1 MNYKVLIKKVILF
14 ILFTICAFNIY
25 NIVSNIDKYGYSV
38 FEEKEYIESLRF
50 QEDFNEV
57 IVNLES
63 CIYNGVKI
71 DNYNEKVFG
80 YYENSNIEYIFVI
93 ETTDGK
99 NMLISNIKNVNSE
112 QYLTDINNN
121 FQKNKI
127 YYMCKLNEDPI
138 TNQDYMKHY
147 QFHANQ
153 QVLKKLDVYIGINN
167 FEFSDYIKLR
177 KDDYES
183 FSNNYK
189 KYIGIACISGI
200 IFIVLLVNLSI
211 HKKELKNSHFFKK
224 MYAEQAILWLVA
236 LVIYEVQ
243 LIIGLN
249 YRIEISSTI
258 IKLILYIVGYIIVSE
273 MYFSIVKNG
282 IKKDLLIPK
291 IIENFKNMYKA
302 IIVYIFIC
310 FIVIKMWSI
319 YTGDISIYAFDL
331 CLIFTIILLNY
342 LSLLVDVCEISN
354 KINSIR
360 NGNLEDSV
368 DCRNTEL
375 NMLTEGINQIKDG
388 MKKAVDKNVKSEK
401 LKTDLIT
408 NVSHDLKTP
417 ITSIINYTD
426 LLKREQIK
434 NDNAQKYIGV
444 LEEKS
449 KQLKSLV
456 EELIEISKVSSGTE
470 VANFEKINFKELVLQ
485 ANGEFTEKFEQRN
498 LVLISNLINKDIIC
512 NLDGIK
518 MWRVLENL
526 YQNVYKHALENTRVY
541 VDLIEQDGNIIFSIK
556 NVSKEK
562 LNISPD
568 ELMERFIMGDS
579 SRHNGGNGLGLSISK
594 ELVALNNGE
603 LKLEIDGDL
612 FIAKIIFKFDIEN
625 VNEGSKEF
633 L

>member
-14 ILFTICAFNIY
+14 ILFTICIFNIY
-25 NIVSNIDKYGYSV
+25 NIVSYTERYGFNIL
-38 FEEKEYIESLRF
+38 EEKEYTKSLCF
-50 QEDFNEV
+50 QKDFNYV
-57 IVNLES
+57 IANLES
-63 CIYNGVKI
+63 CIYSGVKV
-71 DNYNEKVFG
+71 DNYDEEAFRI
-80 YYENSNIEYIFVI
+80 YENSNIEYVFVI

-99 NMLISNIKNVNSE
+99 NMLISNIKDVNSE

-138 TNQDYMKHY
+138 TNQDFVRYY

-167 FEFSDYIKLR
+167 FESQDYLKNR

-183 FSNNYK
+183 FSNNLK
-189 KYIGIACISGI
+189 KYVAISCVSGI
-200 IFIVLLVNLSI
+200 LFIVLLVNLSM
-211 HKKELKNSHFFKK
+211 HKKDIKSSHFFKK
-224 MYAEQAILWLVA
+224 MYAEQVILWLVA
-236 LVIYEVQ
+236 IVMYVVQ
-243 LIIGLN
+243 LIIGFNNEFGLF
-249 YRIEISSTI
+249 STI
-258 IKLILYIVGYIIVSE
+258 ILYIIGYIIVSK

-282 IKKDLLIPK
+282 IKMDLLIPK

-310 FIVIKMWSI
+310 FIVIKMCSV
-319 YTGDISIYAFDL
+319 YTGKIDIYVFDM

-342 LSLLVDVCEISN
+342 LSLLVDISEISN
-354 KINSIR
+354 KINSFR

-368 DCRNTEL
+368 NCRNIEL

-388 MKKAVDKNVKSEK
+388 MKKAVDKNIKSEK

-470 VANFEKINFKELVLQ
+470 VANFERINFKELVLQ
-485 ANGEFTEKFEQRN
+485 ANGEFTEKFEQKN

-541 VDLIEQDGNIIFSIK
+541 VDLIEQDGNIVFSIK

-612 FIAKIIFKFDIEN
+612 FIAKIIFKSDMGN
-625 VNEGSKEF
+625 VNADSKECI
-633 L
+633 

>member
-14 ILFTICAFNIY
+14 ILFTICIFNIY
-25 NIVSNIDKYGYSV
+25 NIVSYTERYGFNIL
-38 FEEKEYIESLRF
+38 EEKEYTKSLCF
-50 QEDFNEV
+50 QKDFNYV
-57 IVNLES
+57 IANLES
-63 CIYNGVKI
+63 CIYSGVKV
-71 DNYNEKVFG
+71 DNYDEEAFRI
-80 YYENSNIEYIFVI
+80 YENSNIEYVFVI

-99 NMLISNIKNVNSE
+99 NMLISNIKDVNSE

-121 FQKNKI
+121 FLKNKI
-127 YYMCKLNEDPI
+127 YYMCKLNENPI
-138 TNQDYMKHY
+138 TNQDFVRYY

-167 FEFSDYIKLR
+167 FESQDYLKNI

-183 FSNNYK
+183 FSNNLK
-189 KYIGIACISGI
+189 KYVGISCVSGI
-200 IFIVLLVNLSI
+200 LFIVLLVNLSM
-211 HKKELKNSHFFKK
+211 HKKDIKNSHFFKK
-224 MYAEQAILWLVA
+224 MYAEQVILWLVA
-236 LVIYEVQ
+236 IVMYVVQ
-243 LIIGLN
+243 LIIGFNNEFGLF
-249 YRIEISSTI
+249 STI
-258 IKLILYIVGYIIVSE
+258 ILYIIGYIIVSK

-282 IKKDLLIPK
+282 IKMDLLIPK

-310 FIVIKMWSI
+310 FIVIKMCSV
-319 YTGDISIYAFDL
+319 YTGEIDIYVFDM

-342 LSLLVDVCEISN
+342 LSLLVDISEISN
-354 KINSIR
+354 KINSFR

-368 DCRNTEL
+368 NCRNIEL

-388 MKKAVDKNVKSEK
+388 MKKAVDKNIKSEK

-434 NDNAQKYIGV
+434 DDNAQKYIGV

-470 VANFEKINFKELVLQ
+470 VANFERINFKELVLQ
-485 ANGEFTEKFEQRN
+485 ANGEFTEKFEQKN

-541 VDLIEQDGNIIFSIK
+541 VDLIEQDGNIVFSIK

-612 FIAKIIFKFDIEN
+612 FIAKIIFKSDMGN
-625 VNEGSKEF
+625 VNADSKECI
-633 L
+633 

>member
-14 ILFTICAFNIY
+14 ILFTICIFNIY
-25 NIVSNIDKYGYSV
+25 NIVSYTERYGFNIL
-38 FEEKEYIESLRF
+38 EEKEYTKSLCF
-50 QEDFNEV
+50 QKDFNYV
-57 IVNLES
+57 IANLES
-63 CIYNGVKI
+63 CIYSGVKV
-71 DNYNEKVFG
+71 DNYDEEAFRI
-80 YYENSNIEYIFVI
+80 YENSNIEYVFVI

-99 NMLISNIKNVNSE
+99 NMLISNIKDVNSE

-127 YYMCKLNEDPI
+127 YYMCKLNENPI
-138 TNQDYMKHY
+138 TNQDFVRYY

-167 FEFSDYIKLR
+167 FESQDYLKNR

-183 FSNNYK
+183 FSNNLK
-189 KYIGIACISGI
+189 KYVVISCVSEI
-200 IFIVLLVNLSI
+200 LFIVLLVNLSM
-211 HKKELKNSHFFKK
+211 HKKDIKNSHFFKK
-224 MYAEQAILWLVA
+224 MYAEQVILWLVA
-236 LVIYEVQ
+236 IVMYVVQ
-243 LIIGLN
+243 LIIGFNNEFGLF
-249 YRIEISSTI
+249 STI
-258 IKLILYIVGYIIVSE
+258 ILYIIGYIIVSK

-310 FIVIKMWSI
+310 FIVIKMCSV
-319 YTGDISIYAFDL
+319 YTGEIDIYVFDM

-342 LSLLVDVCEISN
+342 LSLLVDISEISN
-354 KINSIR
+354 KINSFR

-368 DCRNTEL
+368 NCRNIEL

-388 MKKAVDKNVKSEK
+388 MKKAVDKNIKSEK

-434 NDNAQKYIGV
+434 DDNAQKYIGV

-470 VANFEKINFKELVLQ
+470 VANFERINFKELVLQ
-485 ANGEFTEKFEQRN
+485 ANGEFTEKFEQKN

-541 VDLIEQDGNIIFSIK
+541 VDLIEQDGNIVFSIK

-612 FIAKIIFKFDIEN
+612 FIAKIIFKSDIGN
-625 VNEGSKEF
+625 VNEDSKECI
-633 L
+633 

>member
-14 ILFTICAFNIY
+14 ILFTICIFNIY
-25 NIVSNIDKYGYSV
+25 NIVSYTERYGFNIL
-38 FEEKEYIESLRF
+38 EEKEYTKSLCF
-50 QEDFNEV
+50 QKDFNYV
-57 IVNLES
+57 IANLES
-63 CIYNGVKI
+63 CIYSGVKV
-71 DNYNEKVFG
+71 DNYDEEAFRI
-80 YYENSNIEYIFVI
+80 YENSNIEYVFVI

-99 NMLISNIKNVNSE
+99 NMLISNIKDVNSE

-138 TNQDYMKHY
+138 TNQDFVRYY

-167 FEFSDYIKLR
+167 FESQDYLKNR

-183 FSNNYK
+183 FSNNLK
-189 KYIGIACISGI
+189 KYVAISCVSGI
-200 IFIVLLVNLSI
+200 LFIVLLVNLSM
-211 HKKELKNSHFFKK
+211 HKKDIKNSHFFKK
-224 MYAEQAILWLVA
+224 MYAEQVILWLVA
-236 LVIYEVQ
+236 IVMYVVQ
-243 LIIGLN
+243 LIIGFNNEFGLF
-249 YRIEISSTI
+249 STI
-258 IKLILYIVGYIIVSE
+258 ILYIIGYIIVSK

-282 IKKDLLIPK
+282 IKMDLLIPK

-310 FIVIKMWSI
+310 FIVIKMCSV
-319 YTGDISIYAFDL
+319 YTGEIDIYVFDM

-342 LSLLVDVCEISN
+342 LSLLVDISEISN
-354 KINSIR
+354 KINSFR

-368 DCRNTEL
+368 NCRNIEL

-388 MKKAVDKNVKSEK
+388 MKKAVDKNIKSEK

-434 NDNAQKYIGV
+434 DDNAQKYIGV

-470 VANFEKINFKELVLQ
+470 VANFERINFKELVLQ
-485 ANGEFTEKFEQRN
+485 ANGEFTEKFEQKN

-541 VDLIEQDGNIIFSIK
+541 VDLIEQDGNIVFSIK

>member
-14 ILFTICAFNIY
+14 ILFTICIFNIY
-25 NIVSNIDKYGYSV
+25 NIVSYTERYGFNIL
-38 FEEKEYIESLRF
+38 EEKEYTKSLCF
-50 QEDFNEV
+50 QKDFNYV
-57 IVNLES
+57 IANLES
-63 CIYNGVKI
+63 CIYSGVKV
-71 DNYNEKVFG
+71 DNYDEEAFRI
-80 YYENSNIEYIFVI
+80 YENSNIEYVFVI

-99 NMLISNIKNVNSE
+99 NMLISNIKDVNSE

-127 YYMCKLNEDPI
+127 YYMCKLNENPI
-138 TNQDYMKHY
+138 TNQDFVRYY

-167 FEFSDYIKLR
+167 FESQDYLKNI

-183 FSNNYK
+183 FSNNLK
-189 KYIGIACISGI
+189 KYVGISCVSGI
-200 IFIVLLVNLSI
+200 LFIVLLVNLSM
-211 HKKELKNSHFFKK
+211 HKKDIKNSHFFKK
-224 MYAEQAILWLVA
+224 MYAEQVILWLVA
-236 LVIYEVQ
+236 IVMYVVQ
-243 LIIGLN
+243 LIIGFNNEFGLF
-249 YRIEISSTI
+249 STI
-258 IKLILYIVGYIIVSE
+258 ILYIIGYIIVSK

-282 IKKDLLIPK
+282 IKMDLLIPK

-310 FIVIKMWSI
+310 FIVIKMCSV
-319 YTGDISIYAFDL
+319 YTGEIDIYVFDM

-342 LSLLVDVCEISN
+342 LSLLVDISEISN
-354 KINSIR
+354 KINSFR

-368 DCRNTEL
+368 NCRNIEL

-388 MKKAVDKNVKSEK
+388 MKKAVDKNIKSEK

-470 VANFEKINFKELVLQ
+470 VANFERINFKELVLQ
-485 ANGEFTEKFEQRN
+485 ANGEFTEKFEQKN

-541 VDLIEQDGNIIFSIK
+541 VDLIEQDGNIVFSIK

-612 FIAKIIFKFDIEN
+612 FIAKIIFKSDMGN
-625 VNEGSKEF
+625 VNADSKECI
-633 L
+633 

>member
-14 ILFTICAFNIY
+14 ILFTICIFNIY
-25 NIVSNIDKYGYSV
+25 NIVSYTERYGFNIL
-38 FEEKEYIESLRF
+38 EEKEYTKSLCF
-50 QEDFNEV
+50 QKDFNYV
-57 IVNLES
+57 IANLES
-63 CIYNGVKI
+63 CIYSGVKV
-71 DNYNEKVFG
+71 DNYDEEAFRI
-80 YYENSNIEYIFVI
+80 YENSNIEYIFVI

-99 NMLISNIKNVNSE
+99 NMLISNIKDVNSE

-138 TNQDYMKHY
+138 TNQDFVRYY

-167 FEFSDYIKLR
+167 FESQDYLKNR

-183 FSNNYK
+183 FSNNLK
-189 KYIGIACISGI
+189 KYVGISCVSGI
-200 IFIVLLVNLSI
+200 LFIVLLVNLSM
-211 HKKELKNSHFFKK
+211 HKKDIKSSHFFKK
-224 MYAEQAILWLVA
+224 MYAEQVILWLVA
-236 LVIYEVQ
+236 IVMYVVQ
-243 LIIGLN
+243 LIIGFNNEFGLF
-249 YRIEISSTI
+249 STI
-258 IKLILYIVGYIIVSE
+258 ILYIIGYIIVSK

-282 IKKDLLIPK
+282 IKMDLLIPK

-310 FIVIKMWSI
+310 FIVIKLCSV
-319 YTGDISIYAFDL
+319 YTGEIDIYVFDM

-342 LSLLVDVCEISN
+342 LSLLVDISEISN
-354 KINSIR
+354 KINSFR

-368 DCRNTEL
+368 NCRNIEL

-388 MKKAVDKNVKSEK
+388 MKKAVDKNIKSEK

-485 ANGEFTEKFEQRN
+485 ANGEFTEKFEQKN

-541 VDLIEQDGNIIFSIK
+541 VDLIEQDGNIVFSIK

>member
-25 NIVSNIDKYGYSV
+25 NIVSYTERYGFNIL
-38 FEEKEYIESLRF
+38 EEKEYTKSLCF
-50 QEDFNEV
+50 QEDFV
-57 IVNLES
+57 DIIGDLES
-63 CIYNGVKI
+63 CIYSGVKV
-71 DNYNEKVFG
+71 DNYDEEAFRI
-80 YYENSNIEYIFVI
+80 YENSNIEYIFVI
-93 ETTDGK
+93 ETIDGK
-99 NMLISNIKNVNSE
+99 NMLISNIKNVNSD

-127 YYMCKLNEDPI
+127 YYMCKLNENPI
-138 TNQDYMKHY
+138 TNQDFARYY

-167 FEFSDYIKLR
+167 FESQDYLKNR
-177 KDDYES
+177 KEDYES

-211 HKKELKNSHFFKK
+211 HKKELKSSNFFFK
-224 MYAEQAILWLVA
+224 MYAEQVILWIVA
-236 LVIYEVQ
+236 IVIYGVQ
-243 LIIGLN
+243 LIIN
-249 YRIEISSTI
+249 YGDGHFSPI
-258 IKLILYIVGYIIVSE
+258 IGYIIGYIIVSK

-310 FIVIKMWSI
+310 FIVIKMCSV
-319 YTGDISIYAFDL
+319 YTGEIDIYVFDM

-342 LSLLVDVCEISN
+342 LSLLVDISEISN
-354 KINSIR
+354 KINSFR

-368 DCRNTEL
+368 NCRNIEL

-401 LKTDLIT
+401 LKTDIIT

-470 VANFEKINFKELVLQ
+470 VANFERINFKELVLQ
-485 ANGEFTEKFEQRN
+485 ANGEFTEKFEQKN

-541 VDLIEQDGNIIFSIK
+541 VDLIEQDGNIVFSIK
-556 NVSKEK
+556 NISKEK

-612 FIAKIIFKFDIEN
+612 FIAKIIFRSDIGN
-625 VNEGSKEF
+625 VNEDSKECI
-633 L
+633 

>member
-14 ILFTICAFNIY
+14 ILFTICIFNIY
-25 NIVSNIDKYGYSV
+25 NIVSYTERYGFNIL
-38 FEEKEYIESLRF
+38 EEKEYTKSLCF
-50 QEDFNEV
+50 QKDFNYV
-57 IVNLES
+57 IANLES
-63 CIYNGVKI
+63 CIYSGVKV
-71 DNYNEKVFG
+71 DNYDEEAFRI
-80 YYENSNIEYIFVI
+80 YENSNIEYVFVI

-99 NMLISNIKNVNSE
+99 NMLISNIKDVNSE

-127 YYMCKLNEDPI
+127 YYMCKLNENPI
-138 TNQDYMKHY
+138 TNQDFVRYY

-167 FEFSDYIKLR
+167 FESQDYLKNR

-183 FSNNYK
+183 FSNNLK
-189 KYIGIACISGI
+189 KYVVISCVSEI
-200 IFIVLLVNLSI
+200 LFIVLLVNLSM
-211 HKKELKNSHFFKK
+211 HKKDIKNSHFFKK
-224 MYAEQAILWLVA
+224 MYAEQVILWLVA
-236 LVIYEVQ
+236 IVMYVVQ
-243 LIIGLN
+243 LIIGFNNEFGLF
-249 YRIEISSTI
+249 STI
-258 IKLILYIVGYIIVSE
+258 ILYIIGYIIVSK

-310 FIVIKMWSI
+310 FIVIKMCSV
-319 YTGDISIYAFDL
+319 YTGEIDIYVFDM

-342 LSLLVDVCEISN
+342 LSLLVDISEISN
-354 KINSIR
+354 KINSFR

-368 DCRNTEL
+368 NCRNIEL

-388 MKKAVDKNVKSEK
+388 MKKAVDKNIKSEK
-401 LKTDLIT
+401 LKTDIIT

-434 NDNAQKYIGV
+434 DDNAQKYIGV

-470 VANFEKINFKELVLQ
+470 VANFERINFKELVLQ
-485 ANGEFTEKFEQRN
+485 ANGEFTEKFEQKN

-541 VDLIEQDGNIIFSIK
+541 VDLIEQDGNIVFSIK

-612 FIAKIIFKFDIEN
+612 FIAKIIFKSDIGN
-625 VNEGSKEF
+625 VNEDSKECI
-633 L
+633 

>member
-14 ILFTICAFNIY
+14 ILFTICIFNIY
-25 NIVSNIDKYGYSV
+25 NIVSYTERYGFNIL
-38 FEEKEYIESLRF
+38 EEKEYTKSLCF
-50 QEDFNEV
+50 QKDFNYV
-57 IVNLES
+57 IANLES
-63 CIYNGVKI
+63 CIYSGVKV
-71 DNYNEKVFG
+71 DNYDEEAFRI
-80 YYENSNIEYIFVI
+80 YENSNIEYVFVI

-99 NMLISNIKNVNSE
+99 NMLISNIKDVNSE

-138 TNQDYMKHY
+138 TNQDFVRYY

-167 FEFSDYIKLR
+167 FESQDYLKNR

-183 FSNNYK
+183 FSNNLK
-189 KYIGIACISGI
+189 KYVVISGVSGI
-200 IFIVLLVNLSI
+200 LFIVLLVNLSM
-211 HKKELKNSHFFKK
+211 HKKDIKSSHFFKK
-224 MYAEQAILWLVA
+224 MYAEQVILWLVA
-236 LVIYEVQ
+236 IVMYVVQ
-243 LIIGLN
+243 LIIGFNNEFGLFSP
-249 YRIEISSTI
+249 I
-258 IKLILYIVGYIIVSE
+258 ILYIIGYIIVSK
-273 MYFSIVKNG
+273 MYFSIVKSG
-282 IKKDLLIPK
+282 IKMDLLIPK

-310 FIVIKMWSI
+310 FIVIKMCSV
-319 YTGDISIYAFDL
+319 YTGKIDIYVFDM

-342 LSLLVDVCEISN
+342 LSLLVDISEISN
-354 KINSIR
+354 KINSFR

-368 DCRNTEL
+368 NCRNIEL

-388 MKKAVDKNVKSEK
+388 MKKAVDKNIKSEK

-470 VANFEKINFKELVLQ
+470 VANFERINFKELVLQ
-485 ANGEFTEKFEQRN
+485 ANGEFTEKFEQKN

-541 VDLIEQDGNIIFSIK
+541 VDLIEQDGNIVFSIK

-612 FIAKIIFKFDIEN
+612 FIAKIIFKSDMGN
-625 VNEGSKEF
+625 VNADSKECI
-633 L
+633 

>member
-14 ILFTICAFNIY
+14 ILFTICIFNIY
-25 NIVSNIDKYGYSV
+25 NIVSYTERYGFNIL
-38 FEEKEYIESLRF
+38 EEKEYTKSLCF
-50 QEDFNEV
+50 QKDFNYV
-57 IVNLES
+57 IANLES
-63 CIYNGVKI
+63 CIYSGVKV
-71 DNYNEKVFG
+71 DNYDEEAFRI
-80 YYENSNIEYIFVI
+80 YENSNIEYVFVI

-99 NMLISNIKNVNSE
+99 NMLISNIKDVNSE

-138 TNQDYMKHY
+138 TNQDFVRYY

-167 FEFSDYIKLR
+167 FESQDYLKNR

-183 FSNNYK
+183 FSNNLK
-189 KYIGIACISGI
+189 KYVAISCVSGI
-200 IFIVLLVNLSI
+200 LFIVLLVNLSM
-211 HKKELKNSHFFKK
+211 HKKDIKNSHFFKK
-224 MYAEQAILWLVA
+224 MYAEQVILWLVA
-236 LVIYEVQ
+236 IVMYVVQ
-243 LIIGLN
+243 LIIGFNNEFGLF
-249 YRIEISSTI
+249 STI
-258 IKLILYIVGYIIVSE
+258 ILYIIGYIIVSK

-282 IKKDLLIPK
+282 IKMDLLIPK

-310 FIVIKMWSI
+310 FIVIKMCSV
-319 YTGDISIYAFDL
+319 YTGKIDIYVFDM

-342 LSLLVDVCEISN
+342 LSLLVDISEISN
-354 KINSIR
+354 KINSFR

-368 DCRNTEL
+368 DCRNIEL

-388 MKKAVDKNVKSEK
+388 MKKAVDKNIKSEK

-434 NDNAQKYIGV
+434 DDNAQKYIGV

-470 VANFEKINFKELVLQ
+470 VANFERINFKELVLQ
-485 ANGEFTEKFEQRN
+485 ANGEFTEKFEQKN

-541 VDLIEQDGNIIFSIK
+541 VDLIEQDGNIVFSIK

-612 FIAKIIFKFDIEN
+612 FIAKIIFKSDMGN
-625 VNEGSKEF
+625 VNADSKECI
-633 L
+633 

>member
-14 ILFTICAFNIY
+14 ILFTICIFNIY
-25 NIVSNIDKYGYSV
+25 NIVSYTERYGFNIL
-38 FEEKEYIESLRF
+38 EEKEYTKSLCF
-50 QEDFNEV
+50 QKDFNYV
-57 IVNLES
+57 IANLES
-63 CIYNGVKI
+63 CIYSGVKV
-71 DNYNEKVFG
+71 DNYDEEAFRI
-80 YYENSNIEYIFVI
+80 YENSNIEYVFVI

-99 NMLISNIKNVNSE
+99 NMLISNIKDVNSE

-138 TNQDYMKHY
+138 TNQDFVRYY

-167 FEFSDYIKLR
+167 FESQDYLKNR

-183 FSNNYK
+183 FSNNLK
-189 KYIGIACISGI
+189 KYVVISCVSGI
-200 IFIVLLVNLSI
+200 LFIVLLVNLSM
-211 HKKELKNSHFFKK
+211 HKKDIKNSHFFKK
-224 MYAEQAILWLVA
+224 MYAEQVILWLVA
-236 LVIYEVQ
+236 IVMYVVQ
-243 LIIGLN
+243 LIIGFNNEFGLF
-249 YRIEISSTI
+249 STI
-258 IKLILYIVGYIIVSE
+258 ILYIIGYIIVSK

-282 IKKDLLIPK
+282 IKMDLLIPK

-310 FIVIKMWSI
+310 FIVIKMCSV
-319 YTGDISIYAFDL
+319 YTGKIDIYVFDM

-342 LSLLVDVCEISN
+342 LSLLVDISEISN
-354 KINSIR
+354 KINSFR

-368 DCRNTEL
+368 NCRNIEL

-388 MKKAVDKNVKSEK
+388 MKKAVDKNIKSEK

-434 NDNAQKYIGV
+434 DDNAQKYIGV

-470 VANFEKINFKELVLQ
+470 VANFERINFKELVLQ
-485 ANGEFTEKFEQRN
+485 ANGEFTEKFEQKN

-541 VDLIEQDGNIIFSIK
+541 VDLIEQDGNIVFSIK

-612 FIAKIIFKFDIEN
+612 FIAKIIFKSDMGN
-625 VNEGSKEF
+625 VNADSKECI
-633 L
+633 